1 MQGVKHIIILKMGTD
16 TKFERDQVIVR
27 YHALKEW
34 KEKFCPKATILD
46 HNLAQELSKDREA
59 PIWKTIG
66 DDKEWGSQHQKATW
80 IDKAHSD
87 KRYSDKNGCKK
98 LEICGSLGR
107 FHPQS
112 NARHGKQPHKKPNN

>member
-1 MQGVKHIIILKMGTD
+1 MGTD
-16 TKFERDQVIVR
+16 AKFDRHQVIIR

-34 KEKFCPKATILD
+34 KDKFCTKATILE

-66 DDKEWGSQHQKATW
+66 DGKEWGNQQKAAW

-87 KRYSDKNGCKK
+87 KGILTKTAATNNNY
-98 LEICGSLGR
+98 GSLGR
-107 FHPQS
+107 FHP
-112 NARHGKQPHKKPNN
+112 